1 MIGGILKL
9 MLSRGISMKRWNNF
23 PRIEYI
29 SHLDNVGFVIHI
41 ALFLAD
47 IEEREKNIALDK
59 EFIIKRILFHSL
71 VGLILSDINAGTKD
85 YIKMV
90 NPLIFSKVEKE
101 ALEKI
106 LALEGNESIKEDI
119 LKTMKEK
126 EKMLEI
132 NIIEAARK
140 YSGLLE
146 CSVNYKIFPE
156 VYEVPMSQINA
167 SLEKIKKKV
176 KSLDILLKNENYK
189 KYLFNI
195 KRLSHITRWNGKVK
209 FLPISVMSHLVTVC
223 FISYVIAHIEAE
235 NNNPLPSLDLIL
247 RGLYH
252 DIPEAITGDIIA
264 PTKKSVK
271 WFSEVLE
278 EVEKNMLNDYLF
290 SYIGKDYK
298 KFISPYLFHPFDGEM
313 GKIVKYAD
321 NLSALFEAKI
331 EVISGNVREF
341 EDISVHIHKKLI
353 GSDLVSVNYLIN
365 NVLIEFSEK
374 HKFD

>member
-1 MIGGILKL
+1 
-9 MLSRGISMKRWNNF
+9 MLTRGTSIKRWNNF

-41 ALFLAD
+41 ALFLAQ
-47 IEEREKNIALDK
+47 IEEKEKNVSIDK

-71 VGLILSDINAGTKD
+71 IVLVLSDINAGTKD
-85 YIKMV
+85 YIKTI
-90 NPLIFSKVEKE
+90 NPLIFSKVEKK

-106 LALEGNESIKEDI
+106 LELEGNESIKNDI
-119 LKTMKEK
+119 LSTLKEK
-126 EKMLEI
+126 EKILEVE
-132 NIIEAARK
+132 IIEAARK

-146 CSVNYKIFPE
+146 CSVNHKIFSE
-156 VYEVPMSQINA
+156 VYEVPMNQINA

-209 FLPISVMSHLVTVC
+209 FLPLSVMSHLVIVC
-223 FISYVIAHIEAE
+223 FISYVIAHIEAD
-235 NNNPLPSLDLIL
+235 NNNPLSSLDLML

-252 DIPEAITGDIIA
+252 DIPEAITWDIIA
-264 PTKKSVK
+264 PTKRSVK
-271 WFSEVLE
+271 WFSEILE
-278 EVEKNMLNDYLF
+278 EVEKNMLDDYLF
-290 SYIGKDYK
+290 SYIEKDYK
-298 KFISPYLFHPFDGEM
+298 KFIAPYLFHPFEGEI

-321 NLSALFEAKI
+321 ILSALFEAKI
-331 EVISGNVREF
+331 EILSWNIREF
-341 EDISVHIHKKLI
+341 EDISVHMHKKLVSTKLAGI
-353 GSDLVSVNYLIN
+353 DYLVN
-365 NVLIEFSEK
+365 NALIEFSEK

>member
-1 MIGGILKL
+1 MIGTILKL
-9 MLSRGISMKRWNNF
+9 MLTRGTSIKRWNNF

-41 ALFLAD
+41 ALFLAQ
-47 IEEREKNIALDK
+47 IEEKEKNVSIDK

-71 VGLILSDINAGTKD
+71 IVLVLSDINAGTKD
-85 YIKMV
+85 YIKTI
-90 NPLIFSKVEKE
+90 NPLIFSKVEKK

-106 LALEGNESIKEDI
+106 LELEGNESIKNDI
-119 LKTMKEK
+119 LSTLKEK
-126 EKMLEI
+126 EKILEVE
-132 NIIEAARK
+132 IIEAARK

-146 CSVNYKIFPE
+146 CSVNHKIFSE
-156 VYEVPMSQINA
+156 VYEVPMNQINA

-209 FLPISVMSHLVTVC
+209 FLPISVMSHLVIVC
-223 FISYVIAHIEAE
+223 FISYVIAHIEAD
-235 NNNPLPSLDLIL
+235 NNNPLSSLDLML

-264 PTKKSVK
+264 PTKRSVK
-271 WFSEVLE
+271 GFSEILE
-278 EVEKNMLNDYLF
+278 EVEKNMLDDYLF
-290 SYIGKDYK
+290 SYIEKDYK
-298 KFISPYLFHPFDGEM
+298 KFIAPYLFHPFEGEI

-321 NLSALFEAKI
+321 ILSALFEAKI
-331 EVISGNVREF
+331 EILSGNIREF
-341 EDISVHIHKKLI
+341 EDISVHMHKKLVSTKLAGI
-353 GSDLVSVNYLIN
+353 DYLVN
-365 NVLIEFSEK
+365 NALIEFSEK